1 MPTVFTR
8 VCCCCTAPK
17 AEAPSFALIKPGDEH
32 WKRCVKSAVFSPTK
46 GVQPPF
52 LNASSFRPSILDVRI
67 QRRDTFGFTQGG
79 LTQSKEQSSG
89 LRRIYISWTAFDW
102 ESSPNPR
109 PNTYTASMKIKLT
122 QEFFELQVI
131 SLGFW
136 RLHVSLNTDLRSQS
150 NDPRSV
156 KGKLKLFFLLFNR
169 YYCNNNRV
177 HVVAKCPDW
186 CGCRCKLACS
196 NVSRFL
202 YVTH

>member
-1 MPTVFTR
+1 M
-8 VCCCCTAPK
+8 
-17 AEAPSFALIKPGDEH
+17 
-32 WKRCVKSAVFSPTK
+32 
-46 GVQPPF
+46 
-52 LNASSFRPSILDVRI
+52 NASSFRPSILDVRI

-156 KGKLKLFFLLFNR
+156 KGKLKLFFYYLTGTIVTTIVYTLLRNVLTDVGVDVSLLVAMF
-169 YYCNNNRV
+169 RV
-177 HVVAKCPDW
+177 FYTSLISINAQPE
-186 CGCRCKLACS
+186 A
-196 NVSRFL
+196 
-202 YVTH
+202 Y